1 MKISDGIND
10 GTLKVG
16 GNKFKVWIGESIEKL
31 GKNINTFGTKV
42 IDSNKPIT
50 ISNPNA
56 KLVNPFTL
64 LINFTVDNSQ
74 KYQIILQGN
83 YKEKYKQSE
92 DGIPDIEEKELLMI
106 IADSQNIWFKK
117 EI

>member
-1 MKISDGIND
+1 MKEIKD

-16 GNKFKVWIGESIEKL
+16 GNKLKVWFGKKL
-31 GKNINTFGTKV
+31 ENIAKTISEWGNNMIAT
-42 IDSNKPIT
+42 NKPIVVT
-50 ISNPNA
+50 NPSA

-64 LINFTVDNSQ
+64 LINFTVDNTH

-92 DGIPDIEEKELLMI
+92 DGIPDIEENDLLMI
-106 IADSQNIWFKK
+106 ISDSQNIWFKK

>member
-1 MKISDGIND
+1 MKEIKDGV
-10 GTLKVG
+10 LKVG
-16 GNKFKVWIGESIEKL
+16 GNKLKVWFGKKLENLSKSILDFSVE
-31 GKNINTFGTKV
+31 IIST
-42 IDSNKPIT
+42 NKPRVVT
-50 ISNPNA
+50 NPSA

-64 LINFTVDNSQ
+64 LINFTVDNVN

-92 DGIPDIEEKELLMI
+92 DGITDIEENELLLI